1 MTADRTKLNEL
12 RTAAWKAWTALI
24 EAPYWCHVAQ
34 NPKAAAR
41 FAESAEALR
50 TSLDGLEQYIADIA
64 LPPERDYMCPRC
76 REIHSAPD
84 TGTPHQFA
92 FCETCGL
99 SPAYRAHLPKFAIS
113 GLSQERARDI
123 LVNLEQGDIRIL
135 PEASV
140 REILIAWFCW
150 NDANGCF
157 TDEDC
162 AAEGCLPLTEETA
175 VALYLADEPDD
186 AEEIA

>member
-1 MTADRTKLNEL
+1 MTTDREKLNESVL
-12 RTAAWKAWTALI
+12 AMRKAWASLI
-24 EAPYWCHVAQ
+24 TAPYWCHLSHHER
-34 NPKAAAR
+34 AACGFAND
-41 FAESAEALR
+41 AESLR
-50 TSLDGLEQYIADIA
+50 TTLESVEQYIAERDQPQ
-64 LPPERDYMCPRC
+64 LRDYMCPRC

-84 TGTPHQFA
+84 TGTPDQFL
-92 FCETCGL
+92 FCEACGL

-113 GLSQERARDI
+113 GLSQGRARDV

-135 PEASV
+135 PEATV

-150 NDANGCF
+150 NDANGCY

-162 AAEGCLPLTEETA
+162 DNEGCLRLTEETA